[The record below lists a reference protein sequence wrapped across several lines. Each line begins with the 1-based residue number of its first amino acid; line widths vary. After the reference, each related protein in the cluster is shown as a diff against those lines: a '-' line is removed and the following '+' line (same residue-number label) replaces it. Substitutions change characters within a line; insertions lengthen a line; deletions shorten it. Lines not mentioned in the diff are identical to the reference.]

1 MSAIIMFGSFGL
13 LLLVSVPIGI
23 ALALS
28 SIATLLFAQ
37 DMSLSFLAQ
46 GLITSVD
53 SFPIMAVPFF
63 ILAGEIM
70 GKGGL
75 SKRLI
80 KVAESVVGNV
90 AGGFAM
96 TTIITC
102 LFFAAISGSGP
113 ATVAAVGGI
122 MIPAMVQIGYSKQF
136 AAGIVAAAGTLGVI
150 LPPSIPMIVYG
161 VASGT
166 SVGDLFIAGVLPS
179 ILIAALLMVYV
190 YIYAKKKGYSG
201 TGEAFSLKR
210 VIRAF
215 WDAKWALLVPVII
228 LGGIY
233 GGFFTPTEAAVVAVV
248 YGLIAGVFLYK
259 ELRLKDLYDV
269 FRNAALTTATIMLI
283 IGAATAFGKIMII
296 EQMPS
301 RIANGMLSI
310 SDNPVILMSLIVIML
325 LFIGMVMDTTAAIII
340 FTPLLIP
347 VGVELGFDPVQ
358 YGMIIILTLVI
369 GFITPPIGVNLFVA
383 SEISSL
389 PIMKISKAIVPSI
402 AVMLVALILVIL
414 IPEITLL
421 LLGGK

>member
-13 LLLVSVPIGI
+13 LLLLSVPIGI

-28 SIATLLFAQ
+28 SIATLLYAQ
-37 DMSLSFLAQ
+37 DMPLEFLAQ

-80 KVAESVVGNV
+80 KVAESIVGNIS
-90 AGGFAM
+90 GGFAM

-102 LFFAAISGSGP
+102 FFFAAISGSGP
-113 ATVAAVGGI
+113 ATVAAIGGI
-122 MIPAMVQIGYSKQF
+122 MIPAMVQMGYSKQF

-150 LPPSIPMIVYG
+150 VPPSIPMIVYG

-166 SVGDLFIAGVLPS
+166 SVGDLFIAGVLPG
-179 ILIAALLMVYV
+179 ILIAVLMLVYV
-190 YIYAKKKGYSG
+190 YFYARKKGFSG
-201 TGEAFSLKR
+201 TGEAFSFKR
-210 VIRAF
+210 LIRAV
-215 WDAKWALLVPVII
+215 WDAKWALIVPVII

-248 YGLIAGVFLYK
+248 YGLIAGVLLYK
-259 ELRLKDLYDV
+259 ELRLKDLYDIC
-269 FRNAALTTATIMLI
+269 RNAALMTATIMLI

-296 EQMPS
+296 EQMPAK
-301 RIANGMLSI
+301 IAGGMLSI
-310 SDNPVILMSLIVIML
+310 SDNPIILITLIVILL
-325 LFIGMVMDTTAAIII
+325 LFVGMVMDTTAAIII
-340 FTPLLIP
+340 FTPLLLP
-347 VGVELGFDPVQ
+347 VGVELGFDPVH
-358 YGMIIILTLVI
+358 YGIIIILTLVI

-383 SEISSL
+383 SEISGLS
-389 PIMKISKAIVPSI
+389 IMNISKAIVPYI
-402 AVMLVALILVIL
+402 AIMLLALILIIL
-414 IPEITLL
+414 IPEIALL
-421 LLGGK
+421 VLGR

>member
-13 LLLVSVPIGI
+13 LLLMSVPIGI

-28 SIATLLFAQ
+28 SIATLLYAQ
-37 DMSLSFLAQ
+37 DMPLEFLAQ

-80 KVAESVVGNV
+80 KVAESIVGNIS
-90 AGGFAM
+90 GGFAM

-102 LFFAAISGSGP
+102 FFFAAISGSGP
-113 ATVAAVGGI
+113 ATVAAIGGI
-122 MIPAMVQIGYSKQF
+122 MIPAMVQMGYSKQF

-150 LPPSIPMIVYG
+150 VPPSIPMIVYG

-166 SVGDLFIAGVLPS
+166 SVGDLFIAGVLPG
-179 ILIAALLMVYV
+179 ILIAVLMLVYV
-190 YIYAKKKGYSG
+190 YFYARKKGFSG
-201 TGEAFSLKR
+201 TGEAFSFKR
-210 VIRAF
+210 LIRAV
-215 WDAKWALLVPVII
+215 WDAKWALIVPVII

-248 YGLIAGVFLYK
+248 YGLIAGVLLYK
-259 ELRLKDLYDV
+259 ELRFKDLYDIC
-269 FRNAALTTATIMLI
+269 RNAALMTATIMLI

-296 EQMPS
+296 EQMPAK
-301 RIANGMLSI
+301 IAGGMLSI
-310 SDNPVILMSLIVIML
+310 SDNPIILITLIVILL
-325 LFIGMVMDTTAAIII
+325 LFVGMVMDTTAAIII
-340 FTPLLIP
+340 FTPLLLP
-347 VGVELGFDPVQ
+347 VGVELGFDPVH
-358 YGMIIILTLVI
+358 YGIIIILTLVI

-383 SEISSL
+383 SEISGLS
-389 PIMKISKAIVPSI
+389 IMKISKAIVPYI
-402 AVMLVALILVIL
+402 AIMLLALILIIL
-414 IPEITLL
+414 IPEIALL
-421 LLGGK
+421 LLGG

>member
-13 LLLVSVPIGI
+13 LLLLSVPIGI

-28 SIATLLFAQ
+28 SIATLLYAQ
-37 DMSLSFLAQ
+37 DMPLEFLAQ
-46 GLITSVD
+46 GLVTSVD
-53 SFPIMAVPFF
+53 SFPIMAIPFF

-80 KVAESVVGNV
+80 KVAESIVGNI

-102 LFFAAISGSGP
+102 FFFAAISGSGP
-113 ATVAAVGGI
+113 ATVAAIGGI
-122 MIPAMVQIGYSKQF
+122 MIPAMVQLGYSKQF

-150 LPPSIPMIVYG
+150 VPPSIPMIVYG

-166 SVGDLFIAGVLPS
+166 SVGDLFIAGVLPG
-179 ILIAALLMVYV
+179 ILIAVLMLIYV
-190 YIYAKKKGYSG
+190 YFYARKKGFSG
-201 TGEAFSLKR
+201 TGEAFSFKR
-210 VIRAF
+210 LIRTV
-215 WDAKWALLVPVII
+215 WDAKWALIVPVII

-248 YGLIAGVFLYK
+248 YGLIAGVVLYK
-259 ELRLKDLYDV
+259 ELRLKDLYEV
-269 FRNAALTTATIMLI
+269 CRNAALMTATIMLI

-296 EQMPS
+296 EQMPAK
-301 RIANGMLSI
+301 IAGGMLSI
-310 SDNPVILMSLIVIML
+310 SDNPIILISLIVILL
-325 LFIGMVMDTTAAIII
+325 LFVGMVMDTTAAIII
-340 FTPLLIP
+340 FTPLLLPI
-347 VGVELGFDPVQ
+347 GMELGFDPVH

-383 SEISSL
+383 SEISGLS
-389 PIMKISKAIVPSI
+389 IMKISKAIVPYI
-402 AVMLVALILVIL
+402 AIMLLALILIIL
-414 IPEITLL
+414 IPEIALL
-421 LLGGK
+421 LFGR

>member
-13 LLLVSVPIGI
+13 LLLLSVPIGI

-28 SIATLLFAQ
+28 SIATLLYAQ
-37 DMSLSFLAQ
+37 DMPLEFLAQ

-80 KVAESVVGNV
+80 KVAESIVGNIS
-90 AGGFAM
+90 GGFAM

-102 LFFAAISGSGP
+102 FFFAAISGSGP
-113 ATVAAVGGI
+113 ATVAAIGGI
-122 MIPAMVQIGYSKQF
+122 MIPAMVQMGYSKQF

-150 LPPSIPMIVYG
+150 VPPSIPMIVYG

-166 SVGDLFIAGVLPS
+166 SVGDLFIAGVLPG
-179 ILIAALLMVYV
+179 ILIAVLMLVYV
-190 YIYAKKKGYSG
+190 YFYARKKGFSG
-201 TGEAFSLKR
+201 TGEAFSFKR
-210 VIRAF
+210 LIRAV
-215 WDAKWALLVPVII
+215 WDAKWALIVPVII

-248 YGLIAGVFLYK
+248 YGLIAGVLLYK
-259 ELRLKDLYDV
+259 ELRLKDLYDIC
-269 FRNAALTTATIMLI
+269 RNAALMTATIMLI

-296 EQMPS
+296 EQMPAK
-301 RIANGMLSI
+301 IAGGMLSI
-310 SDNPVILMSLIVIML
+310 SDNPIILITLIVILL
-325 LFIGMVMDTTAAIII
+325 LFVGMVMDTTAAIII
-340 FTPLLIP
+340 FTPLLLP
-347 VGVELGFDPVQ
+347 VGVELGFDPVH
-358 YGMIIILTLVI
+358 YGIIIILTLVI

-383 SEISSL
+383 SEISGLS
-389 PIMKISKAIVPSI
+389 IMKISKAIVPYI
-402 AVMLVALILVIL
+402 AIMLLALILIIL
-414 IPEITLL
+414 IPEIALL
-421 LLGGK
+421 LLGG

>member
-1 MSAIIMFGSFGL
+1 MSAIIMFGCFGL
-13 LLLVSVPIGI
+13 LLLLSVPIGI

-28 SIATLLFAQ
+28 SIATLLYAQ
-37 DMSLSFLAQ
+37 DMPLEFLAQ
-46 GLITSVD
+46 GLVTSVD

-80 KVAESVVGNV
+80 KVAESIVGNI

-96 TTIITC
+96 TAIITC
-102 LFFAAISGSGP
+102 FFFAAISGSGP
-113 ATVAAVGGI
+113 ATVAAIGGI
-122 MIPAMVQIGYSKQF
+122 MIPAMVQMGYSKQF

-150 LPPSIPMIVYG
+150 VPPSIPMIVFG

-166 SVGDLFIAGVLPS
+166 SVGDLFVAGILPGL
-179 ILIAALLMVYV
+179 LIAAFMLIYV
-190 YIYAKKKGYSG
+190 YFYARKKGFSG
-201 TGEAFSLKR
+201 TGEAFSVKR
-210 VIRAF
+210 LIRSV
-215 WDAKWALLVPVII
+215 WDAKWALIVPVII

-248 YGLIAGVFLYK
+248 YGLIAGMLLYK

-269 FRNAALTTATIMLI
+269 CRNAALMTATIMLI

-296 EQMPS
+296 EQMPAK
-301 RIANGMLSI
+301 IAGGMLSI
-310 SDNPVILMSLIVIML
+310 SDNPIILITLIVILL

-340 FTPLLIP
+340 FTPLLLP
-347 VGVELGFDPVQ
+347 VGVELGFDPVH

-383 SEISSL
+383 SEISGLS
-389 PIMKISKAIVPSI
+389 IMKISKAIIPYI
-402 AVMLVALILVIL
+402 AIMLLALILIIL
-414 IPEITLL
+414 IPEIALL
-421 LLGGK
+421 LLGG

>member
-13 LLLVSVPIGI
+13 LLLLSVPIGI

-28 SIATLLFAQ
+28 SIATLLYAQ
-37 DMSLSFLAQ
+37 DMPLEFLAQ
-46 GLITSVD
+46 GLVTSVD

-80 KVAESVVGNV
+80 KVAESIVGNI

-96 TTIITC
+96 TAIITC
-102 LFFAAISGSGP
+102 FFFAAISGSGP
-113 ATVAAVGGI
+113 ATVAAIGGI
-122 MIPAMVQIGYSKQF
+122 MIPAMVQMGYSKQF

-150 LPPSIPMIVYG
+150 VPPSIPMIVFG

-166 SVGDLFIAGVLPS
+166 SVGDLFVAGILPGL
-179 ILIAALLMVYV
+179 LIAAFMLIYV
-190 YIYAKKKGYSG
+190 YFYARKKGFSG
-201 TGEAFSLKR
+201 TGEAFSVKR
-210 VIRAF
+210 LIRSV
-215 WDAKWALLVPVII
+215 WDAKWALIVPVII

-248 YGLIAGVFLYK
+248 YGLIAGMLLYK

-269 FRNAALTTATIMLI
+269 CRNAALMTATIMLI

-296 EQMPS
+296 EQMPAK
-301 RIANGMLSI
+301 IAGGMLSI
-310 SDNPVILMSLIVIML
+310 SDNPIILITLIVILL

-340 FTPLLIP
+340 FTPLLLP
-347 VGVELGFDPVQ
+347 VGVELGFDPVH

-383 SEISSL
+383 SEISGLS
-389 PIMKISKAIVPSI
+389 IMKISKAIIPYI
-402 AVMLVALILVIL
+402 AIMLLALILIIL
-414 IPEITLL
+414 IPEIALL
-421 LLGGK
+421 LLGG

>member
-13 LLLVSVPIGI
+13 LLLLSVPIGI

-28 SIATLLFAQ
+28 SIATLLYAQ
-37 DMSLSFLAQ
+37 DMPLEFFAQ
-46 GLITSVD
+46 GLVTSVD
-53 SFPIMAVPFF
+53 SFPIMAIPFF

-80 KVAESVVGNV
+80 NVAESIVGNI

-102 LFFAAISGSGP
+102 FFFAAISGSGP

-150 LPPSIPMIVYG
+150 VPPSIPMIVYG
-161 VASGT
+161 VSSGT
-166 SVGDLFIAGVLPS
+166 SVGDLFIAGMLPGL
-179 ILIAALLMVYV
+179 LIAALMLLYV
-190 YIYAKKKGYSG
+190 YFYARKKGFSG
-201 TGEAFSLKR
+201 TGEAFSFKR
-210 VIRAF
+210 LLRSV
-215 WDAKWALLVPVII
+215 WDAKWALIVPVII

-248 YGLIAGVFLYK
+248 YGLIAGVLLYK

-269 FRNAALTTATIMLI
+269 CRNAALMTATIMLI

-296 EQMPS
+296 EQMPAK
-301 RIANGMLSI
+301 IAGGMLSI
-310 SDNPVILMSLIVIML
+310 SNNPIILISLIVILL
-325 LFIGMVMDTTAAIII
+325 LFVGMVMDTTAAIII
-340 FTPLLIP
+340 FTPLLLP
-347 VGVELGFDPVQ
+347 VGVELGFDPVHF
-358 YGMIIILTLVI
+358 GMIIILTLVI

-383 SEISSL
+383 SEISGLS
-389 PIMKISKAIVPSI
+389 IMKISKAIFPYI
-402 AVMLVALILVIL
+402 AIMLLALILIIL
-414 IPEITLL
+414 IPEIALL
-421 LLGGK
+421 LLGG

>member
-1 MSAIIMFGSFGL
+1 MSAVIMFGSFGL
-13 LLLVSVPIGI
+13 LLLLSVPIGI

-28 SIATLLFAQ
+28 SIATLLYAQ
-37 DMSLSFLAQ
+37 DMPLEFLAQ
-46 GLITSVD
+46 GLVTSVD

-80 KVAESVVGNV
+80 KVAESIVGNI

-102 LFFAAISGSGP
+102 FFFAAISGSGP

-150 LPPSIPMIVYG
+150 VPPSIPMIVYG

-166 SVGDLFIAGVLPS
+166 AVGDLFIAGILPGL
-179 ILIAALLMVYV
+179 LIALLMLIYV
-190 YIYAKKKGYSG
+190 YFYARKKGYSG
-201 TGEAFSLKR
+201 TGEAFSFMRLL
-210 VIRAF
+210 RAV
-215 WDAKWALLVPVII
+215 WDAKWALIVPVII

-248 YGLIAGVFLYK
+248 YGLIAGVLLYK
-259 ELRLKDLYDV
+259 ELKLKDLYEV
-269 FRNAALTTATIMLI
+269 CRNAALMTATIMLI

-296 EQMPS
+296 EQMPAK
-301 RIANGMLSI
+301 IADGMLSI
-310 SDNPVILMSLIVIML
+310 SDNPVILMSLIVILL
-325 LFIGMVMDTTAAIII
+325 LFVGMVMDTTAAIII
-340 FTPLLIP
+340 FTPLLMP
-347 VGVELGFDPVQ
+347 VGIELGFDPVH
-358 YGMIIILTLVI
+358 YGIIIILTLVI

-383 SEISSL
+383 SEISGLS
-389 PIMKISKAIVPSI
+389 IMKISKAIVPYI
-402 AVMLVALILVIL
+402 AIMLLSLILIIL
-414 IPEITLL
+414 IPEIALL
-421 LLGGK
+421 LLGG

>member
-190 YIYAKKKGYSG
+190 YFYAKKKGYSG

-259 ELRLKDLYDV
+259 ELRLKDLYEV

-347 VGVELGFDPVQ
+347 VGVELGFDPVH

-389 PIMKISKAIVPSI
+389 PIMKISKAIVPYI

-414 IPEITLL
+414 IPEIALL

>member
-13 LLLVSVPIGI
+13 LLLLSVPIGI

-28 SIATLLFAQ
+28 SIATLLYAQ
-37 DMSLSFLAQ
+37 DMPLEFLAQ

-80 KVAESVVGNV
+80 KVAESIVGNIS
-90 AGGFAM
+90 GGFAM

-102 LFFAAISGSGP
+102 FFFAAISGSGP
-113 ATVAAVGGI
+113 ATVAAIGGI
-122 MIPAMVQIGYSKQF
+122 MIPAMVQMGYSKQF

-150 LPPSIPMIVYG
+150 VPPSIPMIVYG

-166 SVGDLFIAGVLPS
+166 SVGDLFIAGVLPG
-179 ILIAALLMVYV
+179 ILIAVLMLVYV
-190 YIYAKKKGYSG
+190 YFYARKKGFSG
-201 TGEAFSLKR
+201 SGEAFSFKR
-210 VIRAF
+210 LIRAV
-215 WDAKWALLVPVII
+215 WDAKWALIVPVII

-248 YGLIAGVFLYK
+248 YGLIAGVLLYK
-259 ELRLKDLYDV
+259 ELRLKDLYDIC
-269 FRNAALTTATIMLI
+269 RNAALMTATIMLI

-296 EQMPS
+296 EQMPAK
-301 RIANGMLSI
+301 IAGGMLSI
-310 SDNPVILMSLIVIML
+310 SDNPIILITLIVILL
-325 LFIGMVMDTTAAIII
+325 LFVGMVMDTTAAIII
-340 FTPLLIP
+340 FTPLLLP
-347 VGVELGFDPVQ
+347 VGVELGFDPVH
-358 YGMIIILTLVI
+358 YGIIIILTLVI

-383 SEISSL
+383 SEISGLS
-389 PIMKISKAIVPSI
+389 IMKISKAIVPYI
-402 AVMLVALILVIL
+402 AIMLLALILIIL
-414 IPEITLL
+414 IPEIALL
-421 LLGGK
+421 LLGG

>member
-13 LLLVSVPIGI
+13 LLLLSVPIGI

-28 SIATLLFAQ
+28 SVATLLYAQ
-37 DMSLSFLAQ
+37 DMPMEFLAQ
-46 GLITSVD
+46 GLVTSVD
-53 SFPIMAVPFF
+53 SFPIMAIPFF

-80 KVAESVVGNV
+80 KVAESVVGNI

-102 LFFAAISGSGP
+102 FFFAAISGSGP

-150 LPPSIPMIVYG
+150 VPPSIPMIVYG

-166 SVGDLFIAGVLPS
+166 AVGDLFIAGILPGL
-179 ILIAALLMVYV
+179 LIAVLMLIYV
-190 YIYAKKKGYSG
+190 YFYARKKGYSG
-201 TGEAFSLKR
+201 TGEAFSFKR
-210 VIRAF
+210 LAHAV
-215 WDAKWALLVPVII
+215 WDAKWALIVPVII

-248 YGLIAGVFLYK
+248 YGLIAGVLLYK
-259 ELRLKDLYDV
+259 ELKLKDLYDV
-269 FRNAALTTATIMLI
+269 CRNAALMSATIMLI

-296 EQMPS
+296 EQMPAK
-301 RIANGMLSI
+301 IAGGMLSI
-310 SDNPVILMSLIVIML
+310 SDNPVILISLIVILL
-325 LFIGMVMDTTAAIII
+325 LFVGMVMDTTAAIII
-340 FTPLLIP
+340 FTPLLVP
-347 VGVELGFDPVQ
+347 VGIELGFDPVH
-358 YGMIIILTLVI
+358 YGIIIILTLVI

-383 SEISSL
+383 SEISGLS
-389 PIMKISKAIVPSI
+389 IMKISKAIVPYI
-402 AVMLVALILVIL
+402 AIMLLALILIIL
-414 IPEITLL
+414 IPEIALL
-421 LLGGK
+421 LLGG

>member
-13 LLLVSVPIGI
+13 LLLLSVPIGI

-28 SIATLLFAQ
+28 SIATLLYAH
-37 DMSLSFLAQ
+37 DMPLEFLAQ
-46 GLITSVD
+46 GLVTSVD
-53 SFPIMAVPFF
+53 SFPIMAIPFF

-80 KVAESVVGNV
+80 KVAESIVGNI

-102 LFFAAISGSGP
+102 FFFAAISGSGP
-113 ATVAAVGGI
+113 ATVAAIGGI
-122 MIPAMVQIGYSKQF
+122 MIPAMVQLGYSKQF

-150 LPPSIPMIVYG
+150 VPPSIPMIVYG

-166 SVGDLFIAGVLPS
+166 SVGDLFIAGVLPG
-179 ILIAALLMVYV
+179 ILIAVLMLIYV
-190 YIYAKKKGYSG
+190 YFYARKKGFSG
-201 TGEAFSLKR
+201 TGEAFSFKR
-210 VIRAF
+210 LIRTV
-215 WDAKWALLVPVII
+215 WDAKWALIVPVII

-248 YGLIAGVFLYK
+248 YGLIAGVLLYK
-259 ELRLKDLYDV
+259 ELRLKDLYDIC
-269 FRNAALTTATIMLI
+269 RNAALMTATIMLI

-296 EQMPS
+296 EQMPAK
-301 RIANGMLSI
+301 IAGGMLSI
-310 SDNPVILMSLIVIML
+310 SDNPIILISLIVILL
-325 LFIGMVMDTTAAIII
+325 LFVGMVMDTTAAIII
-340 FTPLLIP
+340 FTPLLLP
-347 VGVELGFDPVQ
+347 VGIELGFDPVH

-383 SEISSL
+383 SEISGLS
-389 PIMKISKAIVPSI
+389 IMKISKAIVPYI
-402 AVMLVALILVIL
+402 AIMFLALILIIL
-414 IPEITLL
+414 IPEIALL
-421 LLGGK
+421 LLGR

>member
-190 YIYAKKKGYSG
+190 YFYAKKKGYSG

-259 ELRLKDLYDV
+259 ELRLKDLYEV

-347 VGVELGFDPVQ
+347 VGVELGFDPVH

-389 PIMKISKAIVPSI
+389 PIMKISKAIVPYI
-402 AVMLVALILVIL
+402 AVMVVALILVIL

>member
-190 YIYAKKKGYSG
+190 YFYAKKKGYSG

-259 ELRLKDLYDV
+259 ELRLKDLYEV

-347 VGVELGFDPVQ
+347 VGVELGFDPVH

-389 PIMKISKAIVPSI
+389 PIMKISKAIVPYI

>member
-13 LLLVSVPIGI
+13 LLVLSVPIGI

-28 SIATLLFAQ
+28 SIATLLYAQ
-37 DMSLSFLAQ
+37 DTPLEFLAQ
-46 GLITSVD
+46 GLVTSID

-70 GKGGL
+70 GRGGL

-80 KVAESVVGNV
+80 KVAESVVGNIK
-90 AGGFAM
+90 GGFAM

-102 LFFAAISGSGP
+102 FFFAAISGSGP

-122 MIPAMVQIGYSKQF
+122 MIPAMVQMGYGKQF

-150 LPPSIPMIVYG
+150 VPPSIPMIVYG

-166 SVGDLFIAGVLPS
+166 SVGDLFIAGILPGL
-179 ILIAALLMVYV
+179 LIAVLMLLYV
-190 YIYAKKKGYSG
+190 YFYARKNGYSG
-201 TGEAFSLKR
+201 TGEAFSFKR
-210 VIRAF
+210 LIRAV
-215 WDAKWALLVPVII
+215 WDAKWALIVPVII

-248 YGLIAGVFLYK
+248 YGLIAGMLIYK

-269 FRNAALTTATIMLI
+269 FRNAALMTVTIMVI

-296 EQMPS
+296 EQMPAK
-301 RIANGMLSI
+301 IAGGMLSI
-310 SDNPVILMSLIVIML
+310 SDNPVILISLIVILL

-340 FTPLLIP
+340 FTPLLMP
-347 VGVELGFDPVQ
+347 VGIELGFDPVH
-358 YGMIIILTLVI
+358 YGLIIILALII
-369 GFITPPIGVNLFVA
+369 GFISPPIGVNLFVA
-383 SEISSL
+383 SEISGLS
-389 PIMKISKAIVPSI
+389 IMKISKAIVPYI
-402 AVMLVALILVIL
+402 AVMLLALILIIL
-414 IPEITLL
+414 IPEIALL
-421 LLGGK
+421 LLGG

>member
-1 MSAIIMFGSFGL
+1 MSAVIMFGSFGL
-13 LLLVSVPIGI
+13 LLLLSVPIGI

-28 SIATLLFAQ
+28 SIATLLYAQ
-37 DMSLSFLAQ
+37 DMPLEFLAQ
-46 GLITSVD
+46 GLVTSVD

-80 KVAESVVGNV
+80 KVAESVVGNI

-102 LFFAAISGSGP
+102 FFFAAISGSGP

-150 LPPSIPMIVYG
+150 VPPSIPMIIYG

-166 SVGDLFIAGVLPS
+166 AVGDLFIAGILPGL
-179 ILIAALLMVYV
+179 LIALLMLIYV
-190 YIYAKKKGYSG
+190 YFYARKKGYSG
-201 TGEAFSLKR
+201 TGEAFSFMRLL
-210 VIRAF
+210 RAV
-215 WDAKWALLVPVII
+215 WDAKWALIVPVII

-248 YGLIAGVFLYK
+248 YGLIAGVLLYK
-259 ELRLKDLYDV
+259 ELKLKDLYEV
-269 FRNAALTTATIMLI
+269 CRNAALMTATIMLI

-296 EQMPS
+296 EQMPAK
-301 RIANGMLSI
+301 IADGMLSI
-310 SDNPVILMSLIVIML
+310 SDNPVILMSLIVILL
-325 LFIGMVMDTTAAIII
+325 LFVGMVMDTTAAIII
-340 FTPLLIP
+340 FTPLLMP
-347 VGVELGFDPVQ
+347 VGIELGFDPVH
-358 YGMIIILTLVI
+358 YGIIIILTLVI

-383 SEISSL
+383 SEISGLS
-389 PIMKISKAIVPSI
+389 IMKISKAIVPYI
-402 AVMLVALILVIL
+402 AIMLLALILIIL
-414 IPEITLL
+414 IPEIALL
-421 LLGGK
+421 LLGG

>member
-13 LLLVSVPIGI
+13 LLLLSVPIGI

-28 SIATLLFAQ
+28 SIATLLYAQ
-37 DMSLSFLAQ
+37 DMPLEFLAQ

-80 KVAESVVGNV
+80 KVAESIVGNIS
-90 AGGFAM
+90 GGFAM

-102 LFFAAISGSGP
+102 FFFAAISGSGP
-113 ATVAAVGGI
+113 ATVAAIGGI
-122 MIPAMVQIGYSKQF
+122 MIPAMVQMGYSKQF

-150 LPPSIPMIVYG
+150 VPPSIPMIVYG

-166 SVGDLFIAGVLPS
+166 SVGDLFIAGVLPG
-179 ILIAALLMVYV
+179 ILIAVLMLVYV
-190 YIYAKKKGYSG
+190 YFYARKKGFSG
-201 TGEAFSLKR
+201 TGEAFSFKR
-210 VIRAF
+210 LIRAV
-215 WDAKWALLVPVII
+215 WDAKWALIVPVII

-248 YGLIAGVFLYK
+248 YGLIAGVLLYK
-259 ELRLKDLYDV
+259 ELRLKDLYDIC
-269 FRNAALTTATIMLI
+269 RNAALMTATIMLI

-296 EQMPS
+296 EQMPAK
-301 RIANGMLSI
+301 IAGGMLSI
-310 SDNPVILMSLIVIML
+310 SDNPIILITLIVILL
-325 LFIGMVMDTTAAIII
+325 LFVGMVMDTTAAIII
-340 FTPLLIP
+340 FTPLLLP
-347 VGVELGFDPVQ
+347 VGVELGFDPVH
-358 YGMIIILTLVI
+358 YGIIIILTLVI

-383 SEISSL
+383 SEISGLS
-389 PIMKISKAIVPSI
+389 IMKISKAIVPYI
-402 AVMLVALILVIL
+402 AIMLLALILIIL
-414 IPEITLL
+414 IPEIALL
-421 LLGGK
+421 LLRG